1 MANHRLGHISK
12 AIDGRLKEVII
23 MFHSALVK
31 PNLEYYTSPA
41 SARYSSL
48 SDRQVQDVWMSRPQ
62 GIQKEIEG
70 ARCIQ
75 SSEKQDK

>member
-48 SDRQVQDVWMSRPQ
+48 SDRQLH
-62 GIQKEIEG
+62 G
-70 ARCIQ
+70 ARCVDVQ
-75 SSEKQDK
+75 TPRDTKRN